1 MAVNLSPVGGV
12 AAQFFDNS
20 GNVLTGGKLYTY
32 LAGTTTPQPAYTTA
46 SGNVSWSNPIILD
59 AAGRV
64 SGSGEIWLTDGIQY
78 KFILRDSNDV
88 LIATYD
94 NINGINSNFVNFTN
108 QQEIQTAT
116 AGQTVFNL
124 STMQY
129 QPGTN
134 SLTVFVDGVN
144 QYGPGAQYAYVETD
158 QDTVTFVT
166 GLHVGASV
174 KFTTSQSNTSAAG
187 NANQIVYDPPF
198 VNSVAT
204 NVEAKLSEFLSV
216 KDFGAV
222 GNGVTNDATA
232 FSNAKT
238 EAANV
243 NKNLFVPGGSYLNG
257 KPAGVVGDNILWN
270 YYDGGDSDNVLNIN
284 GDRGGFFAD
293 YDCQA
298 TQVVIGQFD
307 EDQSSTL
314 GGGFRDLIFVD
325 TVDSDN
331 TNYTA
336 VGQKVTHSIRAYT
349 QGLYSG
355 GAYQAQYKDLV
366 GGSFAALGNI
376 QWNARGVSAVTADA
390 YQYGSGI
397 ASNEFAVHNPSA
409 ANGSAAQS
417 TSMAAIQAII
427 RSRYANEDLTHIS
440 RGVYVSNNGL
450 RITSGIE
457 IISDLSDGFTSHY
470 KFGLNMIAATVSQ
483 SAIYMPLS
491 ATGDVGTFIEYD
503 ANDYSYFDRT
513 NNRFGWSVAG
523 NVNLFIGSAG
533 IGVGAPPVAATRMF
547 IEASTTSQSHL
558 RLFPGTTPSAPANG
572 DVWFDG
578 TNVKIQVGGVTKT
591 FTLTP

>member
-12 AAQFFDNS
+12 AAQFFTNNGVILS
-20 GNVLTGGKLYTY
+20 GGKIFTY
-32 LAGTTTPQPAYTTA
+32 LAGTTTPATTYTSSQGSIAHT
-46 SGNVSWSNPIILD
+46 NPIILD
-59 AAGRV
+59 SAGRV
-64 SGSGEIWLTDGIQY
+64 PSGEIWLTDGLTY
-78 KFILRDSNDV
+78 KFVITDSNDV
-88 LIATYD
+88 LIGTYD
-94 NINGINSNFVNFTN
+94 NLAGINSNFVNFTN
-108 QQEIQTAT
+108 SQEIQTAT

-124 STMQY
+124 TAMQY

-134 SLTVFVDGVN
+134 SLSVFVDGVN
-144 QYGPGAQYAYVETD
+144 QYGPGAQYAYVETNSG
-158 QDTVTFVT
+158 TVTFVS

-174 KFTTSQSNTSAAG
+174 KFTTSQLNSSGAVSAG
-187 NANQIVYDPPF
+187 QISYDPPF
-198 VNSVAT
+198 TNSVVT
-204 NVEAKLSEFLSV
+204 NVQEKLSEFLSV

-243 NKNLFVPGGSYLNG
+243 NKNLFVPSGNYLNG

-270 YYDGGDSDNVLNIN
+270 YYDGGDADNVLNIN

-293 YDCQA
+293 YDCKA
-298 TQVVIGQFD
+298 TQVVVGQFD
-307 EDQSSTL
+307 EDQSTVS
-314 GGGFRDLIFVD
+314 GGGFRDLIFFD

-336 VGQKVTHSIRAYT
+336 IGQKVTHSIRAYT

-376 QWNARGVSAVTADA
+376 QWDLRGVSAVTADA
-390 YQYGSGI
+390 YQYGTGI

-417 TSMAAIQAII
+417 KSMAAVQAIV
-427 RSRYANEDLTHIS
+427 RSRYANEDSTHIS

-470 KFGLNMIAATVSQ
+470 KFGLNMSAATVSQ
-483 SAIYMPLS
+483 SAIYMPFS
-491 ATGDVGTFIEYD
+491 ASGNAGTIIEYD
-503 ANDYSYFDRT
+503 SNDFSFYDRA
-513 NNRFGWSVAG
+513 NNRFGWSVSG
-523 NVNLFIGSAG
+523 NNNFFVGSASV
-533 IGVGAPPVAATRMF
+533 GVGAVPVAGARMF
-547 IEASTTSQSHL
+547 IDASTSSQSHL
-558 RLFPGTTPSAPANG
+558 RLFPGATPSSPANG

-591 FTLTP
+591 FTLV